1 MDHTE
6 HSNIDAVVFLDRD
19 GTVVKEKGIITYPGA
34 FEFERG
40 SVRAIRQLNQLGIP
54 VFLITNQP
62 GIAKGIIL
70 DYEAVNAGLEQM
82 LKGEQI
88 RLDGIYTC
96 PHTERDGCQCRKPSP
111 YLIQQALSEHNLQPK
126 RIYTVGDRLHDAEMA
141 AAVGGIGFL
150 VRTGLG
156 QSEMLLHKNDTVY
169 READDVED
177 AVRQIVMLERAN
189 GRNILP
195 IPQYRWPEISD
206 ETEKTVCRQLYTSLA
221 IRTNTGTIDQLEKN
235 WAVKLNRRYAIAYSS
250 GTMALFAAFC
260 SIGLH
265 EGDEV
270 IAPAYGYFA
279 SGSSL
284 LIKGVSIRF
293 ADTDNSG
300 NLSTAKIEK
309 LITDRTKAIVVTH
322 LYGAM
327 PDCREIRSLAYKFKL
342 KLIEDASHALG
353 ASNGSFF
360 AGTVGDVSVFSLQA
374 NKLAPAGEGGILLT
388 DDLSLAQ
395 TAATIGHFR
404 QYSQKL
410 FTGAEEQYPF
420 LMTGMGFKLRIHP
433 LAAAIGIVS
442 LANVEK
448 VRAGRRRC
456 AEKMMDVLSPSGF
469 KTTGPIDELSLY
481 NLPLLLPN
489 WAAGKA
495 DEITAEMKKR
505 GYTANF
511 NHNSNCVLPSLPIF
525 HTPNMYYP
533 NQKESVFDD
542 YTNAE
547 RFAGRIFLL
556 PLWHRDYEHDIGLA
570 YAKELSLII
579 DQYKEEENA

>member
-1 MDHTE
+1 
-6 HSNIDAVVFLDRD
+6 
-19 GTVVKEKGIITYPGA
+19 
-34 FEFERG
+34 
-40 SVRAIRQLNQLGIP
+40 

-70 DYEAVNAGLEQM
+70 DYEAVNAGLEQL
-82 LKGEQI
+82 LKDEQL

-96 PHTERDGCQCRKPSP
+96 PHTEHDGCQCRKPSP
-111 YLIQQALSEHNLQPK
+111 YLIRQALTEHNLQPK

-150 VRTGLG
+150 VRTGFG
-156 QSEMLLHKNDTVY
+156 QSEMIRHKNDAVY
-169 READDVED
+169 RAADDAED
-177 AVRQIVMLERAN
+177 AVRQIIMLERAN

-195 IPQYRWPEISD
+195 VPQYRWPEISD
-206 ETEKTVCRQLYTSLA
+206 ETEKTVCRQLYTSLS
-221 IRTNTGTIDQLEKN
+221 IRTNSGTIDQLEKN
-235 WAVKLNRRYAIAYSS
+235 WAVRLNRRYAIAYSS

-279 SGSSL
+279 SVSSL

-300 NLSTAKIEK
+300 NLPAAGIEK
-309 LITDRTKAIVVTH
+309 LITARTRAIVVTH

-327 PDCREIRSLAYKFKL
+327 SDCREIRLLADKYRL

-353 ASNGSFF
+353 ASDGTFL

-388 DDLSLAQ
+388 DDLAIAQ

-442 LANVEK
+442 LANVDE
-448 VRAGRRRC
+448 VRAGRKRC
-456 AEKMMDVLSPSGF
+456 AEKMMAVLSPSGL
-469 KTTGPIDELSLY
+469 KTTGPVDKLSLY
-481 NLPLLLPN
+481 NLPLLLPE

-495 DEITAEMKKR
+495 DYISAEMKKH
-505 GYTANF
+505 GFTADF
-511 NHNSNCVLPSLPIF
+511 NHNSNCILPSLPIF
-525 HTPNMYYP
+525 HTPNYYYP
-533 NQKESVFDD
+533 DNEKAVFDD
-542 YTNAE
+542 YANAE

-556 PLWHRDYEHDIGLA
+556 PLWHREYEHEIGLA
-570 YAKELSLII
+570 YAKELSAVL
-579 DQYKEEENA
+579 DQFKEEENA